1 VPVPISRLDLAMAA
15 LFAFAA
21 AVQLN
26 DPDPVRWVTIYVAAS
41 ALSFA
46 AVRARHVPAVA
57 FVAVGVTAML
67 WGVLIALG
75 GPGASEYGHMFDAWE
90 MRSLAVEEA
99 REASG
104 LTIVAVWMTVLAV
117 RAARRTRTAPVR
129 G

>member
-57 FVAVGVTAML
+57 FVVAVDRMRAGAVGGWLERGHRHAHLLHQVDAPFPRS
-67 WGVLIALG
+67 GD
-75 GPGASEYGHMFDAWE
+75 PGADPRLFG
-90 MRSLAVEEA
+90 RSPRA
-99 REASG
+99 ASG
-104 LTIVAVWMTVLAV
+104 VSRKCVDHWLN
-117 RAARRTRTAPVR
+117 R
-129 G
+129 